1 MRDTC
6 EANVGAPSSTSPGGN
21 GCGSALVNRNPKK
34 KRKEKRAQCDDGLMR
49 GWEEDGRMGA
59 LYVKAG
65 QDGKEEEP
73 AVAEM

>member
-1 MRDTC
+1 
-6 EANVGAPSSTSPGGN
+6 
-21 GCGSALVNRNPKK
+21 
-34 KRKEKRAQCDDGLMR
+34 MR
-49 GWEEDGRMGA
+49 GCEEDGRMSA